1 MICEIGFYSKD
12 AAEAGMSDNR
22 SMTSGPS
29 CLLLLGTS
37 HVGKSTCARG
47 IGNAIGWP
55 VISTDKLGR
64 HPGRPWTSVP
74 DPVIEFYLR
83 LTDDAIQ
90 WFLRVHHENMR
101 PVIHETI
108 KAAREAGGGSLLEGA
123 ALRPEYLS
131 DWEIGEALVICLHAE
146 RDALR
151 ERIERES
158 AYSQQSDRMKIAIDK
173 FVERSVR
180 ENEALVKTAIRHKV
194 LLVDVTDL
202 KNVDRLTKELT

>member
-1 MICEIGFYSKD
+1 
-12 AAEAGMSDNR
+12 
-22 SMTSGPS
+22 MTSGPS

-64 HPGRPWTSVP
+64 HPGRPWTGVP
-74 DPVIEFYLR
+74 DPVTEFYHR
-83 LTDDAIQ
+83 LTDDTIH

-108 KAAREAGGGSLLEGA
+108 KAAREAGGGFILEGA

-131 DWEIGEALVICLHAE
+131 DWEIGEALVVCLHAE
-146 RDALR
+146 CDALR
-151 ERIERES
+151 KRIERES
-158 AYSQQSDRMKIAIDK
+158 AYSQQSDEMKIAIDS

-180 ENEALVKTAIRHKV
+180 ENEALVKPAMRHKV

-202 KNVDRLTKELT
+202 RNVDRLTRELASRLAGISAR

>member
-1 MICEIGFYSKD
+1 
-12 AAEAGMSDNR
+12 
-22 SMTSGPS
+22 MTSGPPS
-29 CLLLLGTS
+29 LLLLGTS
-37 HVGKSTCARG
+37 CLGKSTCARG
-47 IGNAIGWP
+47 IGNALGWP

-74 DPVIEFYLR
+74 DPVTEFYLR
-83 LTDDAIQ
+83 LTDDAIH

-101 PVIHETI
+101 PVIRETI
-108 KAAREAGGGSLLEGA
+108 KAAREAGSGFILEGA

-158 AYSQQSDRMKIAIDK
+158 AYSQQGDLIKITIDK

-180 ENEALVKTAIRHKV
+180 ENEALVKGAVRHKV
-194 LLVDVTDL
+194 LLADVTDL
-202 KNVDRLTKELT
+202 KNFDRLTRELTSRLAGISRS